1 MKYLCSVCMLAFGTP
16 GERPHLWDN
25 SFGDPDGTALTALPG
40 SSCRTRRGEENRV
53 DSSAHRPVD
62 RGLQSAPLLRSGGKR
77 HSGATLL
84 EKRYLNRKVSLPL
97 DTPVHPF
104 QAGDMVYV
112 RTWKDEPLKE
122 RWKGPYAVLLKTYAA
137 VKVEGIDSWIH
148 CRCFCADSSAKIRGV
163 PSADGNLNGNLHA
176 SGCGAEN
183 AHNDFPLPRE
193 YHCFGAGFLQV

>member
-1 MKYLCSVCMLAFGTP
+1 MLAFGTP

-40 SSCRTRRGEENRV
+40 SSRRTRRGGENPV

-62 RGLQSAPLLRSGGKR
+62 RGLHRLLSCGR
-77 HSGATLL
+77 ATLSSL
-84 EKRYLNRKVSLPL
+84 HRYLNRKVSLPL

-104 QAGDMVYV
+104 QAGDIVYV

-122 RWKGPYAVLLKTYAA
+122 RWKGPYAVLLKTHAA

-148 CRCFCADSSAKIRGV
+148 YRRVKRAPEPDQEKRTATQAGKLKLWLIR
-163 PSADGNLNGNLHA
+163 DGRTL
-176 SGCGAEN
+176 
-183 AHNDFPLPRE
+183 RE
-193 YHCFGAGFLQV
+193 